1 MEKCEGAEVKKYIS
15 GIPLHPDTAALLEN
29 SFFLFK
35 LFITF
40 LYNRLYIY
48 KNTKKKNERTH
59 QDEKKKNDEYCY
71 RHIYEDNMPES
82 YGQDLKTKK
91 TSTATR

>member
-1 MEKCEGAEVKKYIS
+1 MIG
-15 GIPLHPDTAALLEN
+15 P
-29 SFFLFK
+29 FFLFK

-40 LYNRLYIY
+40 LYNRLYIS
-48 KNTKKKNERTH
+48 KNTEKKTKEHIRT
-59 QDEKKKNDEYCY
+59 KKKNDEYCY

>member
-1 MEKCEGAEVKKYIS
+1 MLMWVEVRKTS
-15 GIPLHPDTAALLEN
+15 RTNSLPDIC

-48 KNTKKKNERTH
+48 KNTKKKTKEHIRT
-59 QDEKKKNDEYCY
+59 KKKNDEYCY